1 MHACQV
7 VSVMP
12 NSLQPYRLEPAWLSH
27 PWTFP
32 GKNTGVGRHVL
43 LQGIFPTQGSNP
55 HLTSSAL
62 AGGFF
67 TASVAWEAP
76 EEVWGSINPG
86 CRHRPHALLLRIF
99 PPSSYNSCLPGTFT
113 HILFTLQKHQPC
125 DARRSGVPL
134 ILHVKKSR
142 SPSEL
147 LPAGP

>member
-1 MHACQV
+1 MPAV
-7 VSVMP
+7 VSDP
-12 NSLQPYRLEPAWLSH
+12 ARPHGLSPSRSLC
-27 PWTFP
+27 PWDSP
-32 GKNTGVGRHVL
+32 GQNVRVGCHFL

-55 HLTSSAL
+55 HLTSSTL

-67 TASVAWEAP
+67 TASTAWEAP

-113 HILFTLQKHQPC
+113 HILFTLQKHHPC
-125 DARRSGVPL
+125 DARRSAVPL

-142 SPSEL
+142 SHSEL
-147 LPAGP
+147 LPASP